1 MTNTKY
7 DIFISF
13 KDLDASSKRTAS
25 SLLAE
30 DIYDSLDVRGYNVF
44 YSRRVLPGMVGSE
57 YEPEIENALA
67 SSKLLVVVFSS
78 AEEISSDWVKYEWKY
93 FLRNKKPILP
103 VFKDCGN
110 SQWKN
115 MPQEIK
121 MLEYIDL
128 TNDDTGHQCDI
139 MLKKLMK

>member
-1 MTNTKY
+1 MSETNY

-13 KDLDASSKRTAS
+13 KDLDASSKRTVAS
-25 SLLAE
+25 RLAE